1 MFYLFEVK
9 NLENTDVAIF
19 ETKDEAVAE
28 YHKRMASAVTENN
41 AELLMVVNEKGL
53 VTIDEY
59 FIKEVKE
66 EAEEVVAVTEEENV
80 KEQEEKENVS
90 TDSESDTTGDSTEA

>member
-9 NLENTDVAIF
+9 DLEETDVAIF

-28 YHKRMASAVTENN
+28 YHKRMASAMTEND

-59 FIKEVKE
+59 FIKEAKE
-66 EAEEVVAVTEEENV
+66 ETEENV
-80 KEQEEKENVS
+80 AAEEEPV
-90 TDSESDTTGDSTEA
+90 EEVEVGE